1 MKHILNDLSSEER
14 NSLLEQ
20 HKGSLKVRTE
30 NFSKLINTKLGDSKP
45 FLAEQETPNPNTGVD
60 VSAQACLS
68 DKGKYKVLNL
78 IIDNAKKESD
88 PETIAWT
95 IIKNMMPKS
104 AYYEN
109 VQRELRMLDNC
120 VGMSDMG
127 M

>member
-1 MKHILNDLSSEER
+1 
-14 NSLLEQ
+14 
-20 HKGSLKVRTE
+20 
-30 NFSKLINTKLGDSKP
+30 
-45 FLAEQETPNPNTGVD
+45 
-60 VSAQACLS
+60 
-68 DKGKYKVLNL
+68 LNL